1 MKMKIILNNK
11 EEILE
16 LNEDKISVNKLLEI
30 KKYSFPRLIVRIN
43 ENLIK
48 KENYNTTFIKDGDKV
63 DIIHMIS
70 GG

>member
-1 MKMKIILNNK
+1 MKIILNNK

>member
-1 MKMKIILNNK
+1 MKLILNNK
-11 EEILE
+11 EDMLEI
-16 LNEDKISVNKLLEI
+16 NEDKISVSKLLEI
-30 KKYSFPRLIVRIN
+30 KKFSFPRLIVRIN

-48 KENYNTTFIKDGDKV
+48 KENYNTTFVKEGDKI